1 MKLDPQTTRQTDDAF
16 YARHP
21 EMVRDG
27 KRVPIDPKNPAH
39 KGMASEWMGAYRSNA
54 APKAAQTQ
62 PTPGPLALAAPPP
75 APPAPAPGQTVIPC
89 PAPAAN
95 WYDKARGNAQK
106 TDQTAN
112 KKGPEWKLEGSKG
125 GATQM
130 PGGPFEKFKGI
141 DAEIGISKQ
150 KSGLVFG
157 DDGNQLTVG
166 KAKAGG
172 SLGYSY
178 DKNKDEHFAGAK
190 GKAEAMMAE
199 YKAEGKAARGLVAG
213 EAEVVVAK
221 IGGEA
226 KLGIEKD
233 PDGARLAGA
242 LGVEAVA
249 VSGKAKGQVNVTPK
263 TIYDNACNLVA
274 PGSKY
279 CNAPTWLDH
288 GIVAGVEGEAGI
300 GAAAKVEG
308 AIGKL
313 EEGVWGMKGGAKVGK
328 GPMAGLKVFFG
339 FK

>member
-1 MKLDPQTTRQTDDAF
+1 MKLDPSATRQTDDAF

-54 APKAAQTQ
+54 APKTSQ
-62 PTPGPLALAAPPP
+62 PQPAPGPVALAPPP
-75 APPAPAPGQTVIPC
+75 AAPPAPAPGQTVMPC

-95 WYDKARGNAQK
+95 WYDKARDKAKNA
-106 TDQTAN
+106 DQAAN
-112 KKGPEWKLEGSKG
+112 SKGADWKLEASKG

-130 PGGPFEKFKGI
+130 PGGRFEKSKGI
-141 DAEIGISKQ
+141 DAEIGVSKQ

-157 DDGNQLTVG
+157 EDGSQLTLG
-166 KAKAGG
+166 KLKGEG
-172 SLGYSY
+172 SVGYSY
-178 DKNKDEHFAGAK
+178 DENKDEHFAGAK

-199 YKAEGKAARGLVAG
+199 YKAEVKAARGLVAG
-213 EAEVVVAK
+213 EAEVVVGK
-221 IGGEA
+221 VGGEA

-242 LGVEAVA
+242 LGAEAVA

-274 PGSKY
+274 PGSNY

-288 GIVAGVEGEAGI
+288 GVVAGIEGEAGI
-300 GAAAKVEG
+300 GAVAKVEG

-339 FK
+339 LK